1 MKHKIDL
8 HGLSHDEAVI
18 KTENELVNISLS
30 NFWEVEV
37 ITGKSKQMQN
47 KIINE
52 VLVPLKFFY
61 YIPHTNMGVIIVT
74 QDELFS

>member
-1 MKHKIDL
+1 MRHIIDL
-8 HGLSHDEAVI
+8 HGLTHEEAVI

-30 NFWEVEV
+30 NFWEVEI

-47 KIINE
+47 KIIKE

-61 YIPHTNMGVIIVT
+61 YIPQTNPGVILVT
-74 QDELFS
+74 QDDLFS